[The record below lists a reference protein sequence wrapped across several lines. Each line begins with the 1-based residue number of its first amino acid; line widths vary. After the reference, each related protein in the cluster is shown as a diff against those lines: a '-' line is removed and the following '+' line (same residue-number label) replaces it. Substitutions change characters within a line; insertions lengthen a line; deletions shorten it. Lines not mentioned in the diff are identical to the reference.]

1 MNKDK
6 FKYVYFLTQI
16 KNLGN
21 VRIKHILSYYSETF
35 SAFNVTKEV
44 LKKIEGIDEKS
55 ANSILESEK
64 HFKKY
69 EVEFEQL
76 VNKLRK
82 NGIKITSL
90 ISDNYPKNLKK
101 IYDAPIILYYKGN
114 LTDLDKYSLGIIG
127 TRTPTVYGQTVCEN
141 LTSEITKLGIL
152 TVSGMARGID
162 SIAHKTTLK
171 YSGLTYA
178 ILGSGVD
185 VIYPPENRSLYNEI
199 LNTGAVIS
207 EYEPGEKP
215 DKINFPKRNRLISGI
230 SLGTLIIETAKKG
243 GSLIT
248 SEFALDQNKEVFA
261 IPGNINS
268 KKSEGTNELIKK
280 GTAKLVTNIDDILS
294 ELNYA
299 LKPILNDKAKE
310 NEQHIS
316 VELDIFERKIFEELS
331 NEPIHI
337 DRINELTGMSISDC
351 LVHLLSLEFKNVIK
365 QLPGKYFVKM

>member
-1 MNKDK
+1 
-6 FKYVYFLTQI
+6 
-16 KNLGN
+16 
-21 VRIKHILSYYSETF
+21 
-35 SAFNVTKEV
+35 
-44 LKKIEGIDEKS
+44 
-55 ANSILESEK
+55 
-64 HFKKY
+64 
-69 EVEFEQL
+69 
-76 VNKLRK
+76 
-82 NGIKITSL
+82 
-90 ISDNYPKNLKK
+90 
-101 IYDAPIILYYKGN
+101 
-114 LTDLDKYSLGIIG
+114 
-127 TRTPTVYGQTVCEN
+127 
-141 LTSEITKLGIL
+141 
-152 TVSGMARGID
+152 MARVID

-215 DKINFPKRNRLISGI
+215 DKINFPKRNRIISGI

-365 QLPGKYFVKM
+365 QLPGKYFVRM

>member
-6 FKYVYFLTQI
+6 IKYIYFLTQI

-21 VRIKHILSYYSETF
+21 VRIKHILTYYPEAF
-35 SAFNVTKEV
+35 SAFNVSKAV

-55 ANSILESEK
+55 ANSIFEAEK
-64 HFKKY
+64 YFKKY

-76 VNKLRK
+76 VNKLMK
-82 NGIKITSL
+82 NDIRITSL

-101 IYDAPIILYYKGN
+101 IYDAPIILFYKGN
-114 LTDLDKYSLGIIG
+114 LTDLDKYSLSIIG

-141 LTSEITKLGIL
+141 LTAEITKLGIM

-207 EYEPGEKP
+207 EYEPGAKP
-215 DKINFPKRNRLISGI
+215 DKINFPKRNRIISGI

-365 QLPGKYFVKM
+365 QLPGKYFVRM